1 MMYKF
6 KENVSLYDIL
16 LTTNLD
22 EPMYVFLKAKEDK
35 AVIARDDNDLG
46 VIVLRFI
53 NTGVYVHILR
63 RAFKR
68 IFEEEYGGWE

>member
-1 MMYKF
+1 MIYKF

-22 EPMYVFLKAKEDK
+22 EPVYVFLKAKGDK

>member
-1 MMYKF
+1 MYKF
-6 KENVSLYDIL
+6 KGNVSLYDIL
-16 LTTNLD
+16 FATNLD

-35 AVIARDDNDLG
+35 AVIVRDDNDLG
-46 VIVLRFI
+46 VIALRFI

>member
-1 MMYKF
+1 MYKF

-46 VIVLRFI
+46 VIVL
-53 NTGVYVHILR
+53 
-63 RAFKR
+63 
-68 IFEEEYGGWE
+68 

>member
-1 MMYKF
+1 MYKF
-6 KENVSLYDIL
+6 KGNVSLYDIL
-16 LTTNLD
+16 FTTNLD
-22 EPMYVFLKAKEDK
+22 ENMYIFLRAKEDK
-35 AVIARDDNDLG
+35 AVIARDDKDLG

-53 NTGVYVHILR
+53 NTNLYVRILR